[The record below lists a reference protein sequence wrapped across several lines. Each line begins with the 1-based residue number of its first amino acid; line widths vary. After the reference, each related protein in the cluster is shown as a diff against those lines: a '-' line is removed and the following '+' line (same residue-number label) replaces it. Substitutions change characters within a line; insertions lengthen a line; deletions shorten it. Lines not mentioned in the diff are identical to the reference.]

1 MLQAEI
7 SKEKVIDLENF
18 SLQVDSYGVAF
29 IAVATVSDKKKH
41 TVYAFGSRPS
51 NKCVGTFNVKPTI
64 FIRKFKDKAKANL
77 YHETIENIIAYQS
90 WHFQSFVRKF
100 FKETGEIE
108 DFYNFV
114 RNQNSKILVR

>member
-51 NKCVGTFNVKPTI
+51 NKCVGAYNVKPTI

-77 YHETIENIIAYQS
+77 YHKTIEDIIACQAWRS
-90 WHFQSFVRKF
+90 PSFVRVF
-100 FKETGEIE
+100 FGRTGEIE
-108 DFYNFV
+108 EFYNFV